1 MATRVNSD
9 IWQEIMALIRF
20 SGEMSRDRQM
30 IFSSRNWVVNQ
41 SLVGML
47 CNLLFVQEILE
58 LPGLV
63 KCCNRTLS
71 QVESCLF

>member
-1 MATRVNSD
+1 MANMVNGN

-20 SGEMSRDRQM
+20 SGEVSRDKQM

-41 SLVGML
+41 SLVGKL
-47 CNLLFVQEILE
+47 YNLLFVLEILE
-58 LPGLV
+58 LPGFE
-63 KCCNRTLS
+63 KCCCRTLS